1 MTTLKHPG
9 TTPRAIGDGVPR
21 SGWHLFFH
29 PFLEYDSSV
38 SGTKRRPAAVEKGN
52 CFPRLGFLGH
62 LPTFT
67 AAPFC
72 GCISPEAQRIE
83 TGYFDTFSAGAFSV
97 CLVRQEDH
105 QPPKQHICSQEAM
118 QEIEL
123 SNGASWSK
131 AATVSTNGRHAQ
143 RSGKTTCPKMILA
156 KNCVKNARPCTTCT
170 SGFIWCFFADVKLFF
185 LWLMLFNQALWDCLA
200 VVCS

>member
-1 MTTLKHPG
+1 MVCPG
-9 TTPRAIGDGVPR
+9 VGGI
-21 SGWHLFFH
+21 FFSIRFLNMIL
-29 PFLEYDSSV
+29 PFREL
-38 SGTKRRPAAVEKGN
+38 KRRPAAIEKGN
-52 CFPRLGFLGH
+52 CFPRLGFLRH
-62 LPTFT
+62 LLTFT

-83 TGYFDTFSAGAFSV
+83 TGYFDTFTAVSAGAFFV

-123 SNGASWSK
+123 SDGASWSK
-131 AATVSTNGRHAQ
+131 AAPVSTNGRHAQ
-143 RSGKTTCPKMILA
+143 RSGKTTCPNMILA
-156 KNCVKNARPCTTCT
+156 KNCVKNGRPCTTCT
-170 SGFIWCFFADVKLFF
+170 SGFIWCFFADVKLFS